1 MGLRINS
8 NDTALSIQR
17 QTQQTSAALLRGLE
31 RLATGQRINRA
42 ADDAA
47 GLAIVERFRAQV
59 SQFNQEAANL
69 QTGINAV
76 ETADGA
82 LGAQGDAVQRIRE
95 LAVQAANGTLT
106 DDQRAALNQEAQ
118 QLLEQVGET
127 AENTEFNGQQL
138 LTGAATAI
146 DLGTEGNLQISV
158 QESTVASLGLN
169 GLDLTTQ
176 AGAQNALGAI
186 DTALGR
192 INENR
197 ANLGAQENRFTSA
210 IEVRAEQ
217 VLNVEEAA
225 SRIRDIDIARQT
237 IEQTRNNVL
246 LQGGLA
252 ALAQSNIIGQNASRL
267 LGG

>member
-1 MGLRINS
+1 MSMRINQ
-8 NDTALSIQR
+8 NVLSIM
-17 QTQQTSAALLRGLE
+17 TQGQLASTSSRLEKSIEKLSSGL
-31 RLATGQRINRA
+31 RINRA

-47 GLAIVERFRAQV
+47 GLAIVEGFRAQV
-59 SQFNQEAANL
+59 AQANQEIANL
-69 QTGINAV
+69 QTGVNVV
-76 ETADGA
+76 ETAEGA
-82 LGAQGDAVQRIRE
+82 LSTQEDAVLRIRE

-118 QLLEQVGET
+118 QLVEQIGET

-138 LTGAATAI
+138 LNGAATAI
-146 DLGTEGNLQISV
+146 DLGTAGNLQIAI

-197 ANLGAQENRFTSA
+197 ASLGAQENRFASA
-210 IEVRAEQ
+210 IEVREEQ
-217 VLNVEEAA
+217 ALNVEEAA

>member
-1 MGLRINS
+1 MGLQINTNNS
-8 NDTALSIQR
+8 ALSIQS
-17 QTQQTSAALLRGLE
+17 QTQQTSAALLRGFE
-31 RLATGQRINRA
+31 RLASGQRINRA

-47 GLAIVERFRAQV
+47 GLAIVEGFRAQV
-59 SQFNQEAANL
+59 AQANQEIANL
-69 QTGINAV
+69 QTGVNVV
-76 ETADGA
+76 ETAEGA
-82 LGAQGDAVQRIRE
+82 LSTQEDAVLRIRE

-106 DDQRAALNQEAQ
+106 ADQRAALNQEAQ

-138 LTGAATAI
+138 LNGTATNI
-146 DLGTEGNLQISV
+146 DLGTEGNLEVNV
-158 QESTVASLGLN
+158 QESTVAALGLEA
-169 GLDLTTQ
+169 LDLGTQ

-192 INENR
+192 IGENR
-197 ANLGAQENRFTSA
+197 ASLGAQENRFTSA
-210 IEVRAEQ
+210 IEARETQA
-217 VLNVEEAA
+217 LNVEEAQ
-225 SRIRDIDIARQT
+225 SRIRDVDIARQT

-252 ALAQSNIIGQNASRL
+252 ALAQSNVVGQNASRL